1 MSCHGPPAGL
11 EKQRVQCKAAVDALA
26 DSKRTRL
33 ILVARA
39 QQTTLREVAR
49 RQVELTAIGLTNQ
62 FLVING
68 LLPQSETVR
77 DNLTAATFRMVVV

>member
-1 MSCHGPPAGL
+1 MSWPTSSGL
-11 EKQRVQCKAAVDALA
+11 EKQRVQYKAAVEALA

-49 RQVELTAIGLTNQ
+49 RQVELTPISLTNQ

-68 LLPQSETVR
+68 
-77 DNLTAATFRMVVV
+77 